1 MIEAKIKIP
10 GGSVSIDDDDIMI
23 ECAII
28 KRGDAPSLINAINT
42 LLRWAAEASGETHAY
57 LHGPDTG
64 ALQSGDAPLQPKP
77 IATPEGS
84 APQLLALMKR
94 LREDGETIVYVTP
107 GPPQEW
113 VDVAAQ
119 IAGEAWD
126 WNGDYAAFGDFGR
139 LYFHNAMNGEP
150 NVEKP
155 RKIVEAV

>member
-28 KRGDAPSLINAINT
+28 KRGDAPALINAINT
-42 LLRWAAEASGETHAY
+42 LLRWAAEASGEATII
-57 LHGPDTG
+57 
-64 ALQSGDAPLQPKP
+64 SAPSSEAAKISEPKP

-84 APQLLALMKR
+84 AQQLLAIMKR
-94 LREDGETIVYVTP
+94 LREDGETIVYATP

-113 VDVAAQ
+113 IDVAAQ

-126 WNGDYAAFGDFGR
+126 WNGDYASFGDFGR

>member
-28 KRGDAPSLINAINT
+28 KRGDAPALINAINT
-42 LLRWAAEASGETHAY
+42 LLRWAAEASGEAVSQNAASNDAEKR
-57 LHGPDTG
+57 DTPR
-64 ALQSGDAPLQPKP
+64 A

-94 LREDGETIVYVTP
+94 LREDGETIVYATP
-107 GPPQEW
+107 GPSQEW
-113 VDVAAQ
+113 IDVAAQ

-126 WNGDYAAFGDFGR
+126 WNGAYASFGDFGR

-155 RKIVEAV
+155 RKIVEAA

>member
-23 ECAII
+23 DCAII
-28 KRGDAPSLINAINT
+28 KRGDAPALINAINT
-42 LLRWAAEASGETHAY
+42 LLRWAAEASGEVKVANYHRDQVAITSEPPPMPRA
-57 LHGPDTG
+57 
-64 ALQSGDAPLQPKP
+64 

-94 LREDGETIVYVTP
+94 LREDGETIVYATP

-113 VDVAAQ
+113 IDVAAQ

-126 WNGDYAAFGDFGR
+126 WNGDYASFGDFGR

-150 NVEKP
+150 SVEKP
-155 RKIVEAV
+155 RKIVEAA